1 MNTTQTGVS
10 LAACAIA
17 IAILGIQL
25 RNWWVGGRAWKDL
38 LPTIQGFVSGGLATI
53 CVGGLGGWLAGC
65 VRQVANG
72 GGSKA
77 VTGVTGT
84 ESSTPIAASSMGQ
97 LTEEGG
103 VVVFLLAVLLFVTYK
118 AASKEDKG
126 KLLGAMVAGMILCV
140 TAGVVGML
148 DGLPDLVNGL
158 GLSGKNILQG
168 AV

>member
-1 MNTTQTGVS
+1 MTTTSTGAS

-25 RNWWVGGRAWKDL
+25 RKWWVGGRAWKDL
-38 LPTIQGFVSGGLATI
+38 LPTIQGFVTGGLATI

-65 VRQVANG
+65 TRQLANG

-84 ESSTPIAASSMGQ
+84 DSSSPIAASSLGQ

-103 VVVFLLAVLLFVTYK
+103 VLVFLLAVLLFVTYK
-118 AASKEDKG
+118 AASKDDKG
-126 KLLGAMVAGMILCV
+126 KLLGAMAAGMILCV
-140 TAGVVGML
+140 TAGVAGML
-148 DGLPDLVNGL
+148 DGLPELVNSL
-158 GLSGKNILQG
+158 GLSGRNMLEG
-168 AV
+168 NA